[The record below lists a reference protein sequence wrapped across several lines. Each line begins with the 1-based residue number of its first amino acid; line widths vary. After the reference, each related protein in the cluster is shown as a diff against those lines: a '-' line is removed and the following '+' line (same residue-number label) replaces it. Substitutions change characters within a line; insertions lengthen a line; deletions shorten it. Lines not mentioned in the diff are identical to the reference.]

1 MNEFRVPG
9 AWRAVAASAVGSGLG
24 VTVVPM
30 YTLGIFVAP
39 LSAEFGWSRAQIQGS
54 ITLIT
59 VATLLTGWLVG
70 WLSDRHGVRPVALAS
85 QIGFALGLM
94 LLTLG
99 NGEIVVWYVTW
110 LLLAALAMG
119 TSPITWTRALSAW
132 FDQSR
137 GLALALGMCGSGL
150 FGIVG
155 TPLLAR
161 LVERAG
167 WRAGYVALSLCV
179 LLIALPVVWRWLH
192 EPQKKQREGSSATPA
207 LTGVSYSDALRSSR
221 FWLLALSTAG
231 VAFSMGG
238 LVPNLQPLLMDR
250 GLAPTQA
257 AAFFGMFGLSV
268 ILGRLASGFLLD
280 RFWAPAVATMFL
292 SVPAAACW
300 LFAQSELGS
309 VALVTAV
316 ALVGVA
322 AGAEFDLLAYLC
334 ARYFGLRHYSQIYGS
349 QWVVFTLFAGMGP
362 PVFGHIYDVTH
373 SYVSILHVACA
384 IFLMA
389 PAMLLMLGGYPS
401 FPESELPQV
410 ISEQRRAAHAGRLN
424 DGALVR
430 EAVGEPL
437 PDDGARTRIAGPGR

>member
-9 AWRAVAASAVGSGLG
+9 AWRAVVASAVGSGLG

-39 LSAEFGWSRAQIQGS
+39 LNAEFGWSRAQIQGL

-70 WLSDRHGVRPVALAS
+70 WLSDRHGVRAVALAS

-99 NGEIVVWYVTW
+99 NGEIVVWYATW
-110 LLLAALAMG
+110 WLLAALAMG
-119 TSPITWTRALSAW
+119 TSPITWTRNLSAW

-167 WRAGYVALSLCV
+167 WRAGYVALSLAV
-179 LLIALPVVWRWLH
+179 LFIALPVAWRWLH
-192 EPQKKQREGSSATPA
+192 EPQGKQREDASAA
-207 LTGVSYSDALRSSR
+207 SVSTGLRYRDALRSPR

-231 VAFSMGG
+231 VGFSMGG
-238 LVPNLQPLLMDR
+238 LIPNLQPLLMDR
-250 GLAPTQA
+250 GLSPTHA
-257 AAFFGMFGLSV
+257 AAFFGTFGLSV

-280 RFWAPAVATMFL
+280 RFWAPAVATLFL

-300 LFAQSELGS
+300 LLAQSELGS

-316 ALVGVA
+316 ALVGLA

-349 QWVVFTLFAGMGP
+349 QWVLFTLFVGIGP
-362 PVFGHIYDVTH
+362 PLFGHIYDVTA
-373 SYVSILHVACA
+373 SYVSILYVACV
-384 IFLMA
+384 IFLVA
-389 PAMLLMLGGYPS
+389 PATLLLLGGYPS
-401 FPESELPQV
+401 FPESELPQAG
-410 ISEQRRAAHAGRLN
+410 SEQRRAAGAGRLN
-424 DGALVR
+424 DGALMH

-437 PDDGARTRIAGPGR
+437 ADDGTRTEIAGPGR

>member
-9 AWRAVAASAVGSGLG
+9 AWRAVVASAVGSGLG

-59 VATLLTGWLVG
+59 VATLLTGWLIG

-85 QIGFALGLM
+85 QVGFALGLI

-110 LLLAALAMG
+110 LLLSALGMG
-119 TSPITWTRALSAW
+119 TSPITWTRCLSGW
-132 FDQSR
+132 FDERR

-150 FGIVG
+150 FGIIG
-155 TPLLAR
+155 APLLAR
-161 LVERAG
+161 LVEGSG
-167 WRAGYVALSLCV
+167 WRAGYIALSLAV
-179 LLIALPVVWRWLH
+179 LFIALPVAWGWLH
-192 EPQKKQREGSSATPA
+192 EPQAKRAGETAALASAGMT
-207 LTGVSYSDALRSSR
+207 YRDALRSLR

-238 LVPNLQPLLMDR
+238 IIPNLQPLLMDR
-250 GLAPTQA
+250 GLAATQA
-257 AAFFGMFGLSV
+257 AAYLGVMGLSV

-280 RFWAPAVATMFL
+280 RFWAPAVATLFL

-300 LFAQSELGS
+300 LFTQPELGS

-316 ALVGVA
+316 ALVGLA

-334 ARYFGLRHYSQIYGS
+334 ARYFGLRHYSQIYGT
-349 QWVVFTLFAGMGP
+349 QWVAFTLFAGIGP
-362 PVFGHIYDVTH
+362 PVFGYASDVTH
-373 SYVSILHVACA
+373 SYASILYVACA
-384 IFLMA
+384 IFLVA
-389 PAMLLMLGGYPS
+389 PALLLTLGKYPI
-401 FPESELPQV
+401 FAASEPSRASSTQHAEVEVRPPGEGGKALDLMK
-410 ISEQRRAAHAGRLN
+410 RRAAA
-424 DGALVR
+424 ALT
-430 EAVGEPL
+430 AP
-437 PDDGARTRIAGPGR
+437 ARPRR